1 MFIKVSQT
9 FKLPSANSPSG
20 DNKNLSSQ
28 FSISLIQD
36 YLHLVLLSAP
46 KGRST
51 MGHRL
56 VGIHF
61 ICSQCF
67 CPTLNGVTAK
77 TIFHH
82 NWNIRFKNATMS
94 RVDAVV
100 CCFSV
105 MSDIENSKLTFLLF
119 LDEEPVEDSLKIQET
134 LINTLN
140 L

>member
-1 MFIKVSQT
+1 
-9 FKLPSANSPSG
+9 
-20 DNKNLSSQ
+20 
-28 FSISLIQD
+28 
-36 YLHLVLLSAP
+36 
-46 KGRST
+46 
-51 MGHRL
+51 
-56 VGIHF
+56 
-61 ICSQCF
+61 
-67 CPTLNGVTAK
+67 
-77 TIFHH
+77 
-82 NWNIRFKNATMS
+82 MS